1 MHSMWFHRP
10 IWQKAYKR
18 TCTGLCIIGFFLMLG
33 AAGASDLGAEP
44 FEQVVFQALLGLAL
58 FSGTGILGGFIY

>member
-1 MHSMWFHRP
+1 
-10 IWQKAYKR
+10 
-18 TCTGLCIIGFFLMLG
+18 MLG
-33 AAGASDLGAEP
+33 AAGASDLRAEP